1 MLVDTLGLLLTV
13 VVHGAQVQDRDGAR
27 LVLAKARAVWTRL
40 LLIWADGGYTGSL
53 VTWTLSACGWFLEIV
68 KRSDGAKGFE
78 LLPHRWIVER
88 TLGWLGRY
96 RRLQRRLR
104 VSHRGQRNGDLR
116 SDGSRDDPPFGPR
129 VTFCNTL

>member
-1 MLVDTLGLLLTV
+1 M
-13 VVHGAQVQDRDGAR
+13 VVHSAQVQDRDGAR
-27 LVLAKARAVWTRL
+27 QVLAKARAVWTRL

-68 KRSDGAKGFE
+68 KRSEGATGFE

-96 RRLQRRLR
+96 RRLSKDYEYRTDVSETMICAVMVHVMVRRLAR
-104 VSHRGQRNGDLR
+104 E
-116 SDGSRDDPPFGPR
+116 
-129 VTFCNTL
+129 